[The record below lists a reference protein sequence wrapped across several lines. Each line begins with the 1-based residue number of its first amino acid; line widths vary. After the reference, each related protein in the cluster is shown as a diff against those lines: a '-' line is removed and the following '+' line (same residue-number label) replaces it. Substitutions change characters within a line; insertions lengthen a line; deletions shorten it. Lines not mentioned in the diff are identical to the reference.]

1 MRMLPVGSL
10 AGLLKVER
18 LNRLRV
24 VAILTQVA
32 EALDHAHAN
41 GVIHRDVKPSNVLL
55 DDKDRV
61 YVGDFGLA
69 HLAEASIVLTET
81 GMMAGTP
88 QYMAPEQAKSMKVDR
103 PADIYA
109 LGIVAYELLTGAVPF
124 TGDTPIGV
132 LMRHANEPLPIPPPD
147 KVPEPLMQPVLKAL
161 AKDPADRW
169 ESAGA
174 FTTALGL
181 GVDEVANDS
190 TVLIS
195 GLAPA
200 VHGEVETAATT
211 PAARTLVPPV
221 ARRSETPAT
230 LVRGTPPRGQGPVP
244 DGADADQL
252 GSSWRSGRRVAALA
266 AVLFLGVIIVW
277 VARLGLEQEP
287 TPVDTV
293 ASLPTGVPPPSQ
305 DRADP
310 SAANIDTA
318 VPIGQPADA
327 TATDATP
334 PSLEVS
340 QTEPA
345 AVDLAVPDPIEPPA
359 ATDGAEPAAAP
370 ESFPLI
376 SVDAASAVTVAGRS
390 VGRVQAQEFEGTFLY
405 SGPDGTIRL
414 VLQQD
419 TSGSV
424 NGVMSD
430 GVTVMQLDGAPEAS
444 GISGVWGIH
453 LTGASA
459 RRAGNSPWSVRR
471 RAFQAGWVPT
481 GSRRR
486 RWLHFGC
493 GVNDEVSVAHR
504 VVRDGELEHPVEHH
518 PAAAGAAAVEAE
530 HELIQVA
537 GQVGGVDR
545 ALVRAQQPPLDQ

>member
-1 MRMLPVGSL
+1 MLPVGSL

-493 GVNDEVSVAHR
+493 GVNDEVR
-504 VVRDGELEHPVEHH
+504 
-518 PAAAGAAAVEAE
+518 
-530 HELIQVA
+530 
-537 GQVGGVDR
+537 
-545 ALVRAQQPPLDQ
+545 